1 MPISNYKDKNE
12 DFVNELEK
20 NIISL
25 TLTHFSE
32 KLLGNLLNFM
42 DFIILINQY
51 FLIITCNMILIL
63 DILERIIL
71 NPSWDSGYI
80 SEH

>member
-32 KLLGNLLNFM
+32 KPFGEFREFYGFFYFNKSIFSYYNL
-42 DFIILINQY
+42 
-51 FLIITCNMILIL
+51 
-63 DILERIIL
+63 
-71 NPSWDSGYI
+71 
-80 SEH
+80 